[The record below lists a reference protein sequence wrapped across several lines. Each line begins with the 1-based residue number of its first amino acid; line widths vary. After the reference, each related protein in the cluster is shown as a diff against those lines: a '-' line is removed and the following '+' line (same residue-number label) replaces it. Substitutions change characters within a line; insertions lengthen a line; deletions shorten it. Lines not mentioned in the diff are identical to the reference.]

1 MRIRTGTTGARRK
14 LAGAGCV
21 VAVAALGGIAA
32 LAGGAAASGAAPAA
46 SGAVPGAGHVT
57 ADGVTVPAPAWND
70 RASAPPTTA
79 DCQQSVKLNC
89 YSPAQIQQAYS
100 LNGIYGQGI
109 SGKGVTIA
117 IIDPEGSP
125 TIGSDLA
132 TFDSAFSLPNP
143 SLTIL
148 RPDGGVQSFNAK
160 NSAME
165 NWATETT
172 MDVEWAHAIAPGA
185 KILLVETPLTGGFP
199 DGYYAEA
206 EKYVIEHHL
215 ANVISQSWGVPEPQ
229 DSFDFYGIQNLAG
242 DYAQA
247 EREHITVLASAG
259 DNGPTNPTSESK
271 TSWLTEA
278 NVQFPASDPLVTAV
292 GGTRLSLDANGN
304 RVSPDVVWN
313 DTWNTV
319 VDKEF
324 GLGSGPNG
332 MAGGGGDSIWFDR
345 PSFQSSVWKT
355 VGAMRGLPD
364 ISMSAA
370 CSADPLTYA
379 SFPGQ
384 TPGWTLSCGTSIAT
398 PMFAG
403 IVALADQ
410 LAGHALGFINPAIYK
425 LAAERAPGIV
435 LVTSGNTTVSF
446 RQDGS
451 TYTVHGFKARAGYS
465 RATGVGTIDGQY
477 FIPELARLG

>member
-1 MRIRTGTTGARRK
+1 VLTAV
-14 LAGAGCV
+14 GC
-21 VAVAALGGIAA
+21 ALGIAA
-32 LAGGAAASGAAPAA
+32 LGSTAALSAGAASSAA
-46 SGAVPGAGHVT
+46 T
-57 ADGVTVPAPAWND
+57 DGVTVPALIKAGH
-70 RASAPPTTA
+70 ASAPPTTA
-79 DCQQSVKLNC
+79 SCQQSIQLNC

-109 SGKGVTIA
+109 NGKGVTIA
-117 IIDPEGSP
+117 VIDPQGSP
-125 TIGSDLA
+125 TIWNDLT

-143 SLTIL
+143 SLTII
-148 RPDGGVQSFNAK
+148 RPAGAVQSFEAK
-160 NSAME
+160 NSDMQ

-206 EKYVIEHHL
+206 ENYVIDHHL
-215 ANVISQSWGVPEPQ
+215 ANIISQSWGVPEPQ
-229 DSFDFYGIQNLAG
+229 DSFEYYGIKNLVGA
-242 DYAQA
+242 YEQA

-259 DNGPTNPTSESK
+259 DDGPTNPTNGDK

-292 GGTRLSLDANGN
+292 GGTRLDLDANGN
-304 RVSPDVVWN
+304 RLSPDVVWN
-313 DTWNTV
+313 DTWDTV
-319 VDKEF
+319 VGKEF
-324 GLGSGPNG
+324 GLANPNG
-332 MAGGGGDSIWFDR
+332 MAGGGGDSIWFAR

-355 VGAMRGLPD
+355 VGSMRGLPD

-370 CSADPLTYA
+370 CSAAAMTYA

-384 TPGWTLSCGTSIAT
+384 TPGWTLSCGTSVAT

-410 LAGHALGFINPAIYK
+410 MAGRSLGFINPAIYK
-425 LAAERAPGIV
+425 LAAERAAGIV
-435 LVTSGNTTVSF
+435 QVTSGNSTVSF
-446 RQDGS
+446 RQDGR
-451 TYTVHGFKARAGYS
+451 TYTVRGFKARDGYS
-465 RATGVGTIDGQY
+465 RAAGVGTIDGQY
-477 FIPELARLG
+477 FIPELAHLG

>member
-1 MRIRTGTTGARRK
+1 VLT
-14 LAGAGCV
+14 GAGC
-21 VAVAALGGIAA
+21 ALGLAALAGIAA
-32 LAGGAAASGAAPAA
+32 LSGGATLSGGAAATGSTPLSGHAA
-46 SGAVPGAGHVT
+46 
-57 ADGVTVPAPAWND
+57 ADGVTVSDMVKAG

-79 DCQQSVKLNC
+79 DCQQSIQLNC

-100 LNGIYGQGI
+100 LNGIYGQGL

-125 TIGSDLA
+125 TIWSDLT
-132 TFDSAFSLPNP
+132 TFDSAFSLPDP
-143 SLTIL
+143 SLTII
-148 RPDGGVQSFNAK
+148 RPAGAVPSFEAK

-206 EKYVIEHHL
+206 ESYVIEHHL
-215 ANVISQSWGVPEPQ
+215 ANIISQSWGVPEPQ
-229 DSFDFYGIQNLAG
+229 DSFDFYGIQNLVG

-292 GGTRLSLDANGN
+292 GGTRLNLDANGN
-304 RVSPDVVWN
+304 RISPDVVWN

-332 MAGGGGDSIWFDR
+332 MAGGGGDSIWFSR
-345 PSFQSSVWKT
+345 PSFQASVWKT
-355 VGAMRGLPD
+355 VAGMRGLPD

-370 CSADPLTYA
+370 CSAAALTYA

-384 TPGWTLSCGTSIAT
+384 SPGWTLSCGTSVAA

-410 LAGHALGFINPAIYK
+410 LAGHALGFISPAIYK
-425 LAAERAPGIV
+425 LAAEHAPGIV
-435 LVTSGNTTVSF
+435 LVTSGNSTVSF

-451 TYTVHGFKARAGYS
+451 THTVRGFKARDGYS
-465 RATGVGTIDGQY
+465 RAAGVGTIDGQY
-477 FIPELARLG
+477 FIPELAHLG